1 MDRDQ
6 ALAVAQSI
14 GLNGLMTFAGRTT
27 DDTPTGYGPALD
39 RSFGIYIN
47 VRGLTTTVTTTTVV
61 TADVIG
67 FTYLIQGSVYDLI
80 LPYAAITPD
89 MSVDAPLTNVKF
101 SQTFRALQALRESA
115 WQMACS
121 FGYCSED
128 NTSGMVVNLDFN
140 EQTPVSAGKEFG

>member
-1 MDRDQ
+1 MNRDQ

-14 GLNGLMTFAGRTT
+14 GLNGLMSFAGRST

-39 RSFGIYIN
+39 RSFGVYIG
-47 VRGLTTTVTTTTVV
+47 VRGLTTTLTTSDVA

-67 FTYLIQGSVYDLI
+67 FTYLLQGSVYDLI
-80 LPYAAITPD
+80 LPFAAITPD

-101 SQTFRALQALRESA
+101 SQTFRALQALRDSA

-128 NTSGMVVNLDFN
+128 NTSGMTVVLDFN
-140 EQTPVSAGKEFG
+140 ESSPTTVHEFG